1 MNKNGDG
8 DVMHEEMKRGPMHGE
23 MKHEHRYKEEW
34 MLKFLSEEDKK
45 KLAVRKLDMKIAM
58 VEQKVELLK
67 LMRDM
72 LKSKIQ
78 V

>member
-1 MNKNGDG
+1 
-8 DVMHEEMKRGPMHGE
+8 MHGEMKRGPMHGE
-23 MKHEHRYKEEW
+23 MQHEYMMHKKEW

-58 VEQKVELLK
+58 AEQKVELLK

-72 LKSKIQ
+72 LKAKIQ